1 MSQLQT
7 REPQTLESAFLRVRQ
22 TTLEMLRII
31 DDPDSSVEQRHRA
44 SRTIREALLQVE
56 SSEVSGV
63 SLTRPAQASMREDLP
78 DLESR
83 LDSQEA
89 SFWRKVHEILKSKS
103 ITQSQ
108 LADRLGITQP
118 AVSQMLNR
126 RCRPQ
131 RSTIMSLATALS
143 VEPTEL
149 WPDLEVSDLLDQVAA
164 FQQEQPMTESE
175 AAAIQR
181 TLKRDVPNVP
191 ARPLPKWK
199 R

>member
-31 DDPDSSVEQRHRA
+31 DDPDKSVEERHRA

-56 SSEVSGV
+56 SSEMSGV

-83 LDSQEA
+83 LDFQEA

-108 LADRLGITQP
+108 LADQLGITQP

-164 FQQEQPMTESE
+164 FQQEQPMTDSE
-175 AAAIQR
+175 APAIQR

-191 ARPLPKWK
+191 ARSLPKWK